1 MHALMHMD
9 WASRLAWGLLAWP
22 AMIFL
27 AVVLSL
33 VADPRS
39 TSQPWLV
46 AILGAG
52 EVVVAAVAI
61 VFTVWAL
68 FSWTP
73 TDGEPG
79 PQRPS
84 AGGRS

>member
-9 WASRLAWGLLAWP
+9 WATRLAWGLLAWP

-33 VADPRS
+33 VAEPGG

-46 AILGAG
+46 VLLGTI
-52 EVVVAAVAI
+52 EVLAAAVAI

-68 FSWTP
+68 FTWTP
-73 TDGEPG
+73 GQGDTG
-79 PQRPS
+79 PHSPS
-84 AGGRS
+84 ADGRS